1 MHSPEANLGLAPDP
15 VVAARYE
22 GRELDVQAIMEVLPH
37 RPPFLFLDRVLELEP
52 TVRAVGIKAVTI
64 GEAYFQGH
72 FPTHPVMPGVLLL
85 EAFAQLSGV
94 LLLTGIERDGRLAY
108 FTSVKE
114 AKFRQPVRP
123 GDTVRLESVARRYAT
138 RFGRLMCWF
147 DCRAMVGGELAAEAE
162 ISFALFRA
170 E

>member
-1 MHSPEANLGLAPDP
+1 MNRPDANRGLTPDP
-15 VVAARYE
+15 AVVARYE
-22 GRELDVQAIMEVLPH
+22 GRELDVEAIMEVLPH

-52 TVRAVGIKAVTI
+52 TVRAVGLKTVTI

-85 EAFAQLSGV
+85 EALAQLSGV
-94 LLLTGIERDGRLAY
+94 LLLTGIDRAGRLAY

-114 AKFRQPVRP
+114 AKFRLPVRP

-147 DCRAMVGGELAAEAE
+147 DCRALVGDDLVAEAE
-162 ISFALFRA
+162 ISFALFHPD
-170 E
+170 